1 MRVLQEIEKR
11 WSAVEDRILKNKID
25 KYDWGKLGVVS
36 YFLMI
41 AGVWAGNCPAIAIP
55 AISVGFSSM
64 VEATHLMNR
73 QEGLNGN
80 TQ

>member
-1 MRVLQEIEKR
+1 MGVLQEIKNC
-11 WSAVEDRILKNKID
+11 WNLAEDRILRKNIERV
-25 KYDWGKLGVVS
+25 DWSKVGVVG

-55 AISVGFSSM
+55 SISVGFSSI

-73 QEGLNGN
+73 QKGLNGN
-80 TQ
+80 TE